1 MRRKPVTAFETAHQ
15 RMRRDR
21 AALSLTLET
30 LFARYTTEGRHLPD
44 GSLKTERYLEHLRQ
58 TGRYLEHFFGRGQ
71 LVSELTPDRVDDYV
85 VWRRDGGA
93 AGRRV
98 GANTIRRG
106 LGMLKAALNWA
117 CQKYEG
123 GHPLLTRHALEEV
136 RIPTEKDPKR
146 PLLEVGP
153 IRGLLSVAPS
163 VHPFL
168 RPLIVLAW
176 RTGRRISSTLALR

>member
-58 TGRYLEHFFGRGQ
+58 TGRYLEQFFGRGQ
-71 LVSELTPDRVDDYV
+71 LVSELTPDRVHDYV

-98 GANTIRRG
+98 GANTIRRD
-106 LGMLKAALNWA
+106 LGMFKAALNWA

-123 GHPLLTRHALEEV
+123 GHPLLTRHALEKV

-146 PLLEVGP
+146 NPSGLSSRQLQSS
-153 IRGLLSVAPS
+153 IRSYA
-163 VHPFL
+163 
-168 RPLIVLAW
+168 R
-176 RTGRRISSTLALR
+176 